1 MEGRL
6 NKKTVRRIPEE
17 NCTGCGACYN
27 ICPAGAITMKAG
39 SEGFLFPEIDAR
51 RCVYCS
57 KCLKVCQAAR
67 EPSLREKQDCYAL
80 ALKDS
85 SLRGKSS
92 SGGAFTLLAS
102 YVLDRGGMVC
112 GAVFSEDYSEVY
124 HCWAGDKSS
133 LGPMR
138 GSKYVQSDT
147 RRTYAETKDYLKAG
161 RYVLY
166 TGTPCQI
173 YGLRCFLGCDHE
185 KLITADIV
193 CHGVPSP
200 YVYKKYLS
208 EIRKDRSIVRLDFR
222 DKEKW
227 GWGTATSLFF
237 SDGTAYYND
246 CYKDPYWRSFLSG
259 LSTRKSCGSCRF
271 ASIHRTGD
279 LTIGDFWGVFEL
291 DKSCDDGKGTSLLLV
306 NSTKG
311 KRVFREIRSGLL
323 FCRQFPAE
331 TVYELAKRRNG
342 QLIGA
347 KKPHELRPVFFE
359 KIAEG
364 AGFHEAFDCVTRL
377 YDVGY
382 VGWWD
387 SKNYGSA
394 LTAFAMNRTLR
405 SMGKSVIMLE
415 HPGLMKGAGLEQ
427 SNGIRF
433 ARKYYTCSEIT
444 EEKDYYRFNHSCRS
458 FLVGSDQ
465 LWNWWNIN
473 QADPDY
479 FFLNFAGKDKKK
491 IAYAASFGM
500 DHTDFP
506 EDMRLK
512 AGYYLSR
519 FDHISTREK
528 SGTRICREV
537 FDVEADHVLD
547 PVFLCPEEDYRE
559 VISSS
564 EMRVEGPYLFSYI
577 LDPTEDKLDL
587 VRYAAEAKGLSY
599 RIAIDE
605 LGKEDYIT
613 TILRNDR
620 NIMAGLRI
628 EDWLNLLYNSS
639 YVVTDSF
646 HGLCFSTIFGKQ
658 VIAYVNANR
667 GEERFLS
674 IAGLFQLEDRLVYS
688 SEEAV
693 SKGLTEKE
701 IDYEKLHAIMEENRK
716 MSMDWLRNALESPK
730 REVSVK
736 ELNRRKVREL
746 DMKLNDLEKRIRDL
760 EPVNYTV
767 LWKIRKVIR
776 NRGLKEC
783 LKYVKKKGIRSSLDW
798 LKKKE

>member
-1 MEGRL
+1 MDGRL
-6 NKKTVRRIPEE
+6 NKKTIKKIPED

-27 ICPAGAITMKAG
+27 ICPAGAITMKAN
-39 SEGFLFPEIDAR
+39 SEGFLFPEINAR
-51 RCVYCS
+51 KCVNCS
-57 KCLKVCQAAR
+57 KCLKVCQATR
-67 EPSLREKQDCYAL
+67 EPSLQKKQDCYAL

-85 SLRGKSS
+85 SLRKKSS

-112 GAVFSEDYSEVY
+112 GAVFSKDYSEVY
-124 HCWAGDKSS
+124 HFWAGDKGS

-147 RRTYAETKDYLKAG
+147 RRTYSETKDYLKAG
-161 RYVLY
+161 KYVLY

-173 YGLRCFLGCDHE
+173 YGLQCFLGCDYE
-185 KLITADIV
+185 KLITVDIV

-200 YVYKKYLS
+200 YVYKMYLS
-208 EIRKDRSIVRLDFR
+208 DIRKDRSIERLDFR

-246 CYKDPYWRSFLSG
+246 CYKDPYLRSFLSG

-279 LTIGDFWGVFEL
+279 LTIGDFWGVCEL
-291 DKSCDDGKGTSLLLV
+291 DKSCDDGKGTSLVLV

-311 KRVFREIRSGLL
+311 KKVFQEIRSELL
-323 FCRQFPAE
+323 FCRQFPAG
-331 TVYELAKRRNG
+331 TVYELAKKRNG
-342 QLIGA
+342 QLIWA
-347 KKPHELRPVFFE
+347 KKPHELRPVFFK

-364 AGFHEAFDCVTRL
+364 AGFHEAFDCVTRV
-377 YDVGY
+377 YDIGY

-415 HPGLMKGAGLEQ
+415 HPGLMKSPRLEQ
-427 SNGIRF
+427 SYGIQF

-444 EEKDYYRFNHSCRS
+444 EKKDFCRFNRFCRS

-473 QADPDY
+473 QVDPDY
-479 FFLNFAGKDKKK
+479 FFLNFAGEDKKK
-491 IAYAASFGM
+491 IAYATSFGM
-500 DHTDFP
+500 DHTAFP

-512 AGYYLSR
+512 IGYYLST

-528 SGTRICREV
+528 SGTRICRDI
-537 FDVEADHVLD
+537 FDVKADHVLD
-547 PVFLCPEEDYRE
+547 PVFLCPEKDYSE

-564 EMRVEGPYLFSYI
+564 EIRVEKPYLFAYI
-577 LDPTEDKLDL
+577 LDPTEDKLNL

-599 RIAIDE
+599 RIAIDK
-605 LGKEDYIT
+605 LGKEDHIKS
-613 TILRNDR
+613 ILQNDR
-620 NIMAGLRI
+620 NIMADLRI

-658 VIAYVNANR
+658 VIAYVNARR

-674 IAGLFQLEDRLVYS
+674 IAGLFKLEDRLVYS

-693 SKGLTEKE
+693 SKRLTEKE

-730 REVSVK
+730 KEVPVQ
-736 ELNRRKVREL
+736 ELSKRKIWEL
-746 DMKLNDLEKRIRDL
+746 DMKFKDLERRIQEL
-760 EPVNYTV
+760 EAINNTIPR
-767 LWKIRKVIR
+767 KIRKVIR
-776 NRGLKEC
+776 TRGLKEC
-783 LKYVKKKGIRSSLDW
+783 LKYVKEKGIRSSLNW
-798 LKKKE
+798 LKK